1 MQHGVDLNAII
12 DEFVRGK
19 PREGFIKKMFRGEE
33 GQRIDLLQRQA
44 KGITVRDG
52 VKSLFWVE
60 VLRPHIERSIREGV
74 GKLLRPTSLTL
85 TESEIKSTMAE
96 IQSKLALIGE
106 LRYAVD
112 DGDSASEKLSR
123 MRPNETKDK

>member
-1 MQHGVDLNAII
+1 MLHGVDLNAII
-12 DEFVRGK
+12 DEFVKGK
-19 PREGFIKKMFRGEE
+19 PQDGFIKKMFRGEE
-33 GQRIDLLQRQA
+33 GQRIDLLQRQS

-52 VKSLFWVE
+52 VKSAFWME

-74 GKLLRPTSLTL
+74 GKLLRPTSLAL
-85 TESEIKSTMAE
+85 SESEIKSTMAE
-96 IQSKLALIGE
+96 IQSKLAIIGE

-112 DGDSASEKLSR
+112 DGDNASVKLSR